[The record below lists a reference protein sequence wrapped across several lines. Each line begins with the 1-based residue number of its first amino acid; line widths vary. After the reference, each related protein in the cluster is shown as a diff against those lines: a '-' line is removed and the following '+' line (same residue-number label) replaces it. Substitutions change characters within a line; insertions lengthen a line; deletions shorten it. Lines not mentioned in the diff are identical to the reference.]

1 MRIWVNVLC
10 YMSQY
15 ALMNGFAG
23 NIEYVG
29 SIETRLNMSEKN
41 SNEPGIGAVLN
52 EKDKNKQKEMYNKY
66 VENMTPKSNGW
77 LNCLKA
83 FIVGGAICLIGEI
96 LNHVYMS
103 FGNDKELAG
112 MFTTLT
118 LVGVS
123 VILTGFNIYQ
133 KLGQFAGAGSIVP
146 ITGFANSVVSPAI
159 EYQAEGDVFGVGCK
173 IFTISGPVILY
184 GIFSSFLLGVIYWIM
199 SM

>member
-1 MRIWVNVLC
+1 
-10 YMSQY
+10 MSQY

-41 SNEPGIGAVLN
+41 SNEPGVGAVLN

-103 FGNDKELAG
+103 FGNGKELAG